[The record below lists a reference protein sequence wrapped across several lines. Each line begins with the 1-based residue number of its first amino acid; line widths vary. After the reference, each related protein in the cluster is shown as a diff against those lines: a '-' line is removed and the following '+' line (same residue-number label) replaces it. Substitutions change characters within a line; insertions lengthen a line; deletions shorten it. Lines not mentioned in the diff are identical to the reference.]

1 MLQRKDDS
9 EFFMFCC
16 IGKCPVC
23 KKYFQVIVF
32 CFLLY
37 DMERNAIVKVKTD
50 QLLRLEILC
59 SAFAMIHS
67 RAKRTTIF
75 SYGMC
80 KLFIV
85 HLRFYQMITDVSN
98 LCTGRLC
105 CVHCVM
111 KGYIVLIH
119 HKINSYLIFIE

>member
-50 QLLRLEILC
+50 QLLGFEILC
-59 SAFAMIHS
+59 FAFAVIYS
-67 RAKRTTIF
+67 RAKRTTSF

-80 KLFIV
+80 KLFVV
-85 HLRFYQMITDVSN
+85 HLCF
-98 LCTGRLC
+98 C
-105 CVHCVM
+105 
-111 KGYIVLIH
+111 
-119 HKINSYLIFIE
+119 

>member
-67 RAKRTTIF
+67 RAK
-75 SYGMC
+75 MNNQ
-80 KLFIV
+80 LL
-85 HLRFYQMITDVSN
+85 LRHVQALYSPSAFLPNDY
-98 LCTGRLC
+98 
-105 CVHCVM
+105 
-111 KGYIVLIH
+111 
-119 HKINSYLIFIE
+119 

>member
-37 DMERNAIVKVKTD
+37 DMERNAMYGESVSKTM
-50 QLLRLEILC
+50 RFIGTTAGR
-59 SAFAMIHS
+59 SS
-67 RAKRTTIF
+67 RR
-75 SYGMC
+75 
-80 KLFIV
+80 
-85 HLRFYQMITDVSN
+85 
-98 LCTGRLC
+98 
-105 CVHCVM
+105 
-111 KGYIVLIH
+111 
-119 HKINSYLIFIE
+119 

>member
-50 QLLRLEILC
+50 QLLGFEILC
-59 SAFAMIHS
+59 FAFAVIYS
-67 RAKRTTIF
+67 SVNF
-75 SYGMC
+75 SF
-80 KLFIV
+80 FIP
-85 HLRFYQMITDVSN
+85 MITEF
-98 LCTGRLC
+98 RL
-105 CVHCVM
+105 
-111 KGYIVLIH
+111 L
-119 HKINSYLIFIE
+119 